1 MSKPIVHM
9 PIDSWYTKY
18 PKHNLTIQEQLKVS
32 VSLIYDKL
40 KEKQHSLKEM

>member
-1 MSKPIVHM
+1 MNKPIVHM
-9 PIDSWYTKY
+9 PIDSWYTKD
-18 PKHNLTIQEQLKVS
+18 PTHNLTIQEQLKVS